1 MSQNYSPG
9 EDVVQE
15 RFGTVGRATA
25 FRKSQMLTHLN
36 PMMEQFIQS
45 KEMMF
50 IATADAKGSCD
61 CSFRGGMVD
70 SSVSWTIDD
79 SSTRSIEAMA

>member
-15 RFGTVGRATA
+15 RFGTFGRATA

-45 KEMMF
+45 QEMMF
-50 IATADAKGSCD
+50 IATVAWLCGRK
-61 CSFRGGMVD
+61 
-70 SSVSWTIDD
+70 SSG
-79 SSTRSIEAMA
+79 

>member
-15 RFGTVGRATA
+15 RFGTFGRATA

-45 KEMMF
+45 QEMIRIQRPCGLEVQETHDPQPAAQF
-50 IATADAKGSCD
+50 VTPCCADGV
-61 CSFRGGMVD
+61 R
-70 SSVSWTIDD
+70 
-79 SSTRSIEAMA
+79 RL